1 MAPSVVDRL
10 ADAISTR
17 DIEALVA
24 CFAPT
29 FSMEWPVHPA
39 RSFNGPDQVQR
50 NWEALFRAYPTI
62 QAMIATRVQSGDETW
77 GEWEFTSEA
86 HDGARFWQRGVIIV
100 NIEGE
105 HIVKSRFYMEPV
117 EEAEGTPGS

>member
-39 RSFNGPDQVQR
+39 RSFNGPDQVRR
-50 NWEALFRAYPTI
+50 NWEALFKAYPTI
-62 QAMIATRVQSGDETW
+62 QATIATRVQRGDEIW
-77 GEWEFTSEA
+77 GEWEFASEVNG
-86 HDGARFWQRGVIIV
+86 GARFCQRGVIIV
-100 NIEGE
+100 NVEGE
-105 HIVKSRFYMEPV
+105 LIVKSRFYMEPV
-117 EEAEGTPGS
+117 QEAEGTPGS